1 MRLTARV
8 LLVLVLAVAGCN
20 SERGVNEPPSV
31 GFDFSP
37 QTPSAGTMV
46 TFTAEATDPDPNG
59 TVESFEW
66 EFGDGAAA
74 DGRTTTHT
82 YEEPGS
88 YEVTV
93 TVTDNRGATDDAQK
107 TVEVQ

>member
-1 MRLTARV
+1 M
-8 LLVLVLAVAGCN
+8 LAFAGCD
-20 SERGVNEPPSV
+20 STGEVNEPPSV

-37 QTPSAGTMV
+37 ATPSVGTEV

-66 EFGDGAAA
+66 EFGDGDTAS
-74 DGRTTTHT
+74 GRTTTHT
-82 YEEPGS
+82 YEEAGS

>member
-8 LLVLVLAVAGCN
+8 LLVLMLAFAGCDGVG
-20 SERGVNEPPSV
+20 EVNEPPSV

-37 QTPSAGTMV
+37 QTPSAGTEV

-59 TVESFEW
+59 TVESFDW
-66 EFGDGAAA
+66 KFGDGGTAS
-74 DGRTTTHT
+74 GPTTTHT